1 MENVIQLPGMEYLK
15 CVIKELELELWK
27 SEEDPSTSWRIT
39 YMYNDSVESYLQ
51 LDDVVIKGKYEKEKA
66 CTSLQLVKEEER
78 YGLVGQQEKRFF
90 SIWFSKVTFFAK
102 LYRYADIGHFW
113 VKGEEP
119 YRQLVYELEIIQDKK
134 RYLGEWAC
142 NEKELKLLALLD
154 FSPIR
159 SFYCVPWEEGYCF
172 STKKNGMDAYEE
184 VLDDMEKSRKKNKKI
199 GDCYFSSACIEKQ
212 WELQKALLDQL
223 KQAPTKEKEKE
234 IYKTLIGKKGN
245 LVYQWLQKE
254 ILEASSVYGER
265 RFGEKEDF
273 FVEEQ
278 RKKWIQKW
286 TRQGWVG
293 TYPDFSRRKGIFYEQ
308 MHVMEELP
316 FTTEA
321 MHYTFHCL
329 ISKCSFY
336 KKRSLKR
343 YFGIKKEMLPLN
355 FGFFSGC
362 GTGKIYSHKCSLR
375 MEK

>member
-1 MENVIQLPGMEYLK
+1 
-15 CVIKELELELWK
+15 
-27 SEEDPSTSWRIT
+27 
-39 YMYNDSVESYLQ
+39 
-51 LDDVVIKGKYEKEKA
+51 
-66 CTSLQLVKEEER
+66 
-78 YGLVGQQEKRFF
+78 
-90 SIWFSKVTFFAK
+90 
-102 LYRYADIGHFW
+102 
-113 VKGEEP
+113 
-119 YRQLVYELEIIQDKK
+119 
-134 RYLGEWAC
+134 
-142 NEKELKLLALLD
+142 
-154 FSPIR
+154 
-159 SFYCVPWEEGYCF
+159 
-172 STKKNGMDAYEE
+172 
-184 VLDDMEKSRKKNKKI
+184 MEKSRKKNKKI

-234 IYKTLIGKKGN
+234 IYKTLTSKKGN

-286 TRQGWVG
+286 TGQGWIG
-293 TYPDFSRRKGIFYEQ
+293 TYPNFSRRKGIFYEQ

-329 ISKCSFY
+329 ISKCIFY
-336 KKRSLKR
+336 KKKSLKR